1 MKKTRPN
8 ESVHQYV
15 NLLLSTKI
23 CCAPTVLIC
32 FSFHFSLSFSLLL
45 LPPPSPSPL
54 HSLFRRVMFRHLWR
68 LSLSRQEEKEGM
80 WRAEGERKVWQ
91 QWTCMP
97 CGIQLSGERCS
108 VSQNSTAALR
118 YFTSCKCIAHWNFS
132 SALVL
137 SRMFLSSIWVFTN
150 GVP

>member
-45 LPPPSPSPL
+45 LPPPLTIPL
-54 HSLFRRVMFRHLWR
+54 P
-68 LSLSRQEEKEGM
+68 LSLTQSDVPTSLEAQPEQTG
-80 WRAEGERKVWQ
+80 GERGHVKSRGRKKGLAAVDMHAMWYPTVRRTLLCLSKLYRCIEVLHKLQ
-91 QWTCMP
+91 MYSTVELLKCP
-97 CGIQLSGERCS
+97 CI
-108 VSQNSTAALR
+108 
-118 YFTSCKCIAHWNFS
+118 I
-132 SALVL
+132 
-137 SRMFLSSIWVFTN
+137 
-150 GVP
+150 